1 MDHHHVAL
9 PDRFVYLEAALTMNL
24 LQDQHI
30 LILGLGDSGLAM
42 LRWCVLQGA
51 RVTVVDTREKPPG
64 LQLLQEEKLHAEF
77 VHSAFDAALLEG
89 NDIRAVFKSPGLSP
103 AEVFDVWQAAQAK
116 GLWCGTELSLF
127 AHALEHLKNSE
138 ASSNPKC
145 WPSPVPT
152 AKPR

>member
-1 MDHHHVAL
+1 
-9 PDRFVYLEAALTMNL
+9 MNL

-77 VHSAFDAALLEG
+77 VHAAFDATLVQG
-89 NDIRAVFKSPGLSP
+89 NDIRAVFKSPGLTP
-103 AEVFDVWQAAQAK
+103 AEVAGV
-116 GLWCGTELSLF
+116 
-127 AHALEHLKNSE
+127 
-138 ASSNPKC
+138 
-145 WPSPVPT
+145 
-152 AKPR
+152 

>member
-1 MDHHHVAL
+1 
-9 PDRFVYLEAALTMNL
+9 MNL

-64 LQLLQEEKLHAEF
+64 LQKLREEKPHAEF

-103 AEVFDVWQAAQAK
+103 VDVAGVWLAAQA
-116 GLWCGTELSLF
+116 
-127 AHALEHLKNSE
+127 
-138 ASSNPKC
+138 
-145 WPSPVPT
+145 
-152 AKPR
+152 